1 MARSKFK
8 DEVANNAHRFFINKL
23 PELLAFAGCHEDV
36 LLSGRDFSE
45 PKVSSSK
52 KNVAETVIFRVD
64 SARILLEAVKD
75 TLNSMDEIYRKI
87 IQLCYLSNLR
97 NFEVAERLG
106 YSERTINN
114 YKTKALKLFAV
125 RFIAM
130 QLKNG
135 IDSNHIFDLTK
146 IKIRA

>member
-1 MARSKFK
+1 
-8 DEVANNAHRFFINKL
+8 
-23 PELLAFAGCHEDV
+23 
-36 LLSGRDFSE
+36 
-45 PKVSSSK
+45 
-52 KNVAETVIFRVD
+52 
-64 SARILLEAVKD
+64 
-75 TLNSMDEIYRKI
+75 MDEIYKKI

-146 IKIRA
+146 IKIQA